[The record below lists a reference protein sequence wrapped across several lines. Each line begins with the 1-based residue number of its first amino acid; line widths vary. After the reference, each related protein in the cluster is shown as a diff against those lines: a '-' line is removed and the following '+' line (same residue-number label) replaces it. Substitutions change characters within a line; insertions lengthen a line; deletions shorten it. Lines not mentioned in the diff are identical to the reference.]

1 MLSGLLTLAAGIV
14 GVFAVVIIISK
25 YSSRGLEG
33 ELKEHPQYA
42 IYLGAIRA
50 VQKAGYTTI
59 IDQNEDVRVA
69 FVKRG
74 IATYAEVSY
83 AAAGAKIAAQMRAN
97 MFLEKLDEVTD
108 PEMRSFVREHGVNA
122 LVFESRGG
130 GVIVSISG
138 LAKDID
144 DILPEWLVIA
154 GVVKDVLEG

>member
-1 MLSGLLTLAAGIV
+1 MPSSLLTLAAIIV
-14 GVFAVVIIISK
+14 GIFAVVAIISK
-25 YSSRGLEG
+25 YSSRGIEG

-50 VQKAGYTTI
+50 VQKAGYTTV

-74 IATYAEVSY
+74 IATYAEISY
-83 AAAGAKIAAQMRAN
+83 AAAGAKFAAQMRAN
-97 MFLEKLDEVTD
+97 MFLEKLNEVTD
-108 PEMRSFVREHGVNA
+108 SAVRSFVQEHGINA
-122 LVFESRGG
+122 LVFESKGG

-144 DILPEWLVIA
+144 EILPEWLGIA
-154 GVVKDVLEG
+154 GAVKDVLEG